1 MENLFEYIVKIAEGE
16 SEDIDL
22 SISYIPV
29 CFDCDAGGGRF
40 VATFAF
46 LNRKDRSIVLHPIL
60 LFEGSDCRANIE
72 NTFGEFTESVRQME
86 GKTVVINNVE
96 VKIKLYGL
104 FDLAALNK
112 IVGKQSADIA
122 LDHCV
127 IVLLGQIFGPGIDY
141 T

>member
-1 MENLFEYIVKIAEGE
+1 M
-16 SEDIDL
+16 
-22 SISYIPV
+22 
-29 CFDCDAGGGRF
+29 CFDGDAGGGRF

-46 LNRKDRSIVLHPIL
+46 LNRKERSTVLHHIL
-60 LFEGSDCRANIE
+60 LFEGSDCQANLEMTLGKFI
-72 NTFGEFTESVRQME
+72 ESVRQME
-86 GKTVVINNVE
+86 GKSVVFNNVE
-96 VKIKLYGL
+96 IKIKLYGL

-122 LDHCV
+122 VDHCV